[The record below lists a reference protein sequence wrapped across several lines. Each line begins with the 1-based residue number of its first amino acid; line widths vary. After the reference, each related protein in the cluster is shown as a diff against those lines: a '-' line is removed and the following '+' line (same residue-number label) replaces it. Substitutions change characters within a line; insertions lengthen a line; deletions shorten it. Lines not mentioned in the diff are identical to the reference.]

1 MSSLYPDALKRTYCV
16 PPVHFKKVPYVRI
29 TVPGTDHPA
38 LLLDETADPAHPNV
52 AVHTAQ
58 SSQPGATS
66 SPAAPQHQQSPQQ
79 CSRLWPPDPEP
90 QAVPEKFQ
98 PSDAQADIAQQF
110 VLTNL
115 QELGND
121 RDEVMFIVSQLDY
134 GNYLNKPSYAACFP
148 KPTDLDEKHKR
159 GDFDVLVIHRHFGV
173 LIGEIKSVGVRHAGV
188 EKTEEAADA
197 DVVKRVQTAIR
208 QLDKSEKVVKHL
220 LKDIAPGLVVRK
232 ALILPFVSSA
242 DLQRVLDATPQ
253 LEQVRAYRLT
263 HTLAVFY
270 AYTPTHMY
278 AYE

>member
-1 MSSLYPDALKRTYCV
+1 MSQTVSSLYPDALKRTYCV

-52 AVHTAQ
+52 AVHTTQ
-58 SSQPGATS
+58 SSQPPGGAASTRNVGRTPRSSKPSRGATS

-90 QAVPEKFQ
+90 QAVPKTFQ

-197 DVVKRVQTAIR
+197 DVVKRVQTA
-208 QLDKSEKVVKHL
+208 
-220 LKDIAPGLVVRK
+220 AG
-232 ALILPFVSSA
+232 
-242 DLQRVLDATPQ
+242 
-253 LEQVRAYRLT
+253 QV
-263 HTLAVFY
+263 
-270 AYTPTHMY
+270 
-278 AYE
+278 